1 MRTEPSLHIR
11 LHRAGSDWR
20 VGDATHDPRRWRRV
34 LTSDSRRTLFI
45 FRAHDRLLDAMADT
59 ALADT
64 AWEAVC
70 RDDWPGLCAS
80 LEIDFS
86 LVALDLPG
94 RVLLAR
100 GGVGRERLFHR
111 AIRDGLEIQSDL
123 LDHVNPDAIDPTA
136 FAAYVAS
143 AAGPVSGDLTFTAR
157 TVASS
162 AGWMRCVRAAVTRID
177 LATGEALV
185 NRACLQP
192 DEDLARLSD
201 DDLAHAM
208 REAVATHLGRRM
220 PQGTGA
226 VELSG
231 GIDSS
236 IIAAT
241 LARLDPGASHIG
253 IGVTYPYYEFR
264 HEPHYMQDMA
274 RKARIA
280 HVSLDGRDR
289 LLFDPALTPGMGT
302 SEPSLVLMGHAYKS
316 LVIDAAVRADAQV
329 LFNGHGGD
337 QLFAMS
343 PYTSE
348 SLVRALDFRLL
359 ETGLR
364 TQVQGQL
371 EAYRDD
377 LERRDALGQRHYF
390 AGLLLYDGWM
400 EDFARGTGLRCE
412 PGLLSLRTL
421 QLSWEMFRRP
431 QWLDAGILRKRFARH
446 AFSADLPESILARRW
461 KVGYDGLYRRGLYRN
476 AARLASLV
484 AKQSDHLRSMGV
496 RVERCLDMLER
507 VREMHFDDVELLY
520 PLLCY
525 ALWRA
530 SFEARDAPTR

>member
-1 MRTEPSLHIR
+1 MHAEPSLRIR
-11 LHRAGSDWR
+11 LHRAGPRWEA
-20 VGDATHDPRRWRRV
+20 DAAHDARRWRR
-34 LTSDSRRTLFI
+34 LRTGDGRQTLFL
-45 FRAHDRLLDAMADT
+45 FRAHDRQLEDMADSVLAT
-59 ALADT
+59 ATWD
-64 AWEAVC
+64 VVS
-70 RDDWPGLCAS
+70 RGDWPGLCAL
-80 LEIDFS
+80 LEIDFA

-111 AIRDGLEIQSDL
+111 STSDGVEIQSDL
-123 LDHVNPDAIDPTA
+123 LGHVDPDAVDRNA
-136 FAAYVAS
+136 FAAYLAS
-143 AAGPVSGDLTFTAR
+143 AAGPVSGDLTFTTR
-157 TVASS
+157 TVASAS
-162 AGWMRCVRAAVTRID
+162 GWTRCLRATVTQLDLNTGKTRVARAALRLD
-177 LATGEALV
+177 EA
-185 NRACLQP
+185 
-192 DEDLARLSD
+192 LARLSD

-208 REAVATHLGRRM
+208 REAVAAHLRRRM
-220 PQGTGA
+220 PDGPSA

-241 LARLDPGASHIG
+241 LARLEPAHAHVG

-264 HEPHYMQDMA
+264 QEPRYMQDMA
-274 RKARIA
+274 GKAAIE
-280 HVSLDGRDR
+280 HVALDGRDR
-289 LLFDPALTPGMGT
+289 LLFDPAPTPGLIT

-316 LVIDAAVRADAQV
+316 LVIDAAVRTGTQV

-343 PYTSE
+343 PYTRE
-348 SLVRALDFRLL
+348 SLVRRLDFRLL
-359 ETGLR
+359 EPALR
-364 TQVQGQL
+364 AHVQGQI

-377 LERRDALGQRHYF
+377 LERRDELGQRHYF

-431 QWLDAGILRKRFARH
+431 HLRDAGILRKRFARQ
-446 AFSADLPESILARRW
+446 AFSRDLPASILTRRW
-461 KVGYDGLYRRGLYRN
+461 KVGYDGLYRRGLHRN
-476 AARLASLV
+476 AARLGALV
-484 AKQSDHLRSMGV
+484 DKQAGHLRAMGV
-496 RVERCLDMLER
+496 RVERCLEMLER
-507 VREMHFDDVELLY
+507 VRDMRFDDVELLY

-530 SFEARDAPTR
+530 SFDAEAAPAR

>member
-1 MRTEPSLHIR
+1 MGADPSLRIR
-11 LHRAGSDWR
+11 LRRVASDWR
-20 VGDATHDPRRWRRV
+20 LGDVTHDLRRWRRMR
-34 LTSDSRRTLFI
+34 TSDGRRTLFV
-45 FRAHDRLLDAMADT
+45 FRAHDRQLDATEDA
-59 ALADT
+59 ALADA
-64 AWEAVC
+64 AWDALS
-70 RDDWPGLCAS
+70 RDDWPGLCAL

-86 LVALDLPG
+86 IVALDLPG

-111 AIRDGLEIQSDL
+111 STRIGLEIQSDL
-123 LDHVNPDAIDPTA
+123 LDDVDPEAIDRTA

-143 AAGPVSGDLTFTAR
+143 AAGPVSGDLTFTSR

-162 AGWMRCVRAAVTRID
+162 AGWMRCVRAAVTQID
-177 LATGEALV
+177 LATGNALV
-185 NRACLQP
+185 NRASLRP
-192 DEDLARLSD
+192 DEDLGRLSD

-208 REAVATHLGRRM
+208 REAVAAHLGRRK
-220 PQGTGA
+220 PNGPCA

-241 LARLDPGASHIG
+241 LSRLDPDASHVG

-264 HEPHYMQDMA
+264 HEPRYMQDMA
-274 RKARIA
+274 RKAGIA
-280 HVSLDGRDR
+280 HVPLDGSDR
-289 LLFDPALTPGMGT
+289 LLFDPAPSLVT
-302 SEPSLVLMGHAYKS
+302 SEPSLVLMGHAYKA
-316 LVIDAAVRADAQV
+316 LVIDGAARAGAEV
-329 LFNGHGGD
+329 LYNGHGGD

-343 PYTSE
+343 PYTRE
-348 SLVRALDFRLL
+348 SLVRPLDFRLL
-359 ETGLR
+359 EPGLR
-364 TQVQGQL
+364 AQVQGQL

-446 AFSADLPESILARRW
+446 AFSADLPDSILARRW

-484 AKQSDHLRSMGV
+484 AQQSDHLSGMGV
-496 RVERCLDMLER
+496 RVERCLEMLER

-530 SFEARDAPTR
+530 SFEARDAAAR